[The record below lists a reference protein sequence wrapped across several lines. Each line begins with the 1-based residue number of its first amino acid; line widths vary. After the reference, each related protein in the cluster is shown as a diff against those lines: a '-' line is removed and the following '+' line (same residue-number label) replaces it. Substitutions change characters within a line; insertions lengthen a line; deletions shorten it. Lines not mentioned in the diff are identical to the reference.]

1 VSGIYINH
9 EHQSSSKRLFD
20 ILLSLVGLVFLSPLW
35 AIVWIAVV
43 MEDGFPVL
51 LRQKRIGKNGVH
63 FDSFKLRSMDK
74 AALSEEISTQAKE
87 DDPRIT
93 GIGRILRN
101 TAMDESPQLINI
113 LLGEMSFVGPRPLLQ
128 SEVEVNGD
136 NQYIDIRKIPG
147 YEQRSGITPG
157 LTGLAQ
163 LYHSRDIPREEK
175 FHYDLQYIKQRSL
188 LLDLKLI
195 ALSFLVT
202 FTAKWETRKPKLSWL
217 HRNH

>member
-1 VSGIYINH
+1 MNH
-9 EHQSSSKRLFD
+9 GKISITKRILD
-20 ILLSLVGLVFLSPLW
+20 ILLSLLGLVMLSPVW
-35 AIVWIAVV
+35 AVIWIAVLV
-43 MEDGFPVL
+43 EDGFPVL
-51 LRQKRIGKNGVH
+51 LKQKRIGKKGIP
-63 FDSFKLRSMDK
+63 FDSFKLRSMYK
-74 AALSEEISTQAKE
+74 TSTNEEISTQAKE

-93 GIGRILRN
+93 KIGKVLRN

-113 LLGEMSFVGPRPLLQ
+113 LIGEMSFVGPRPLLQ
-128 SEVEVNGD
+128 SEVEVNGG

-147 YEQRSGITPG
+147 YEQRSAITPG

-175 FHYDLQYIKQRSL
+175 FRYDLEYIKQRSL

-195 ALSFLVT
+195 ALSLLVT

-217 HRNH
+217 HRKH

>member
-1 VSGIYINH
+1 MGYRFYNITLRPC
-9 EHQSSSKRLFD
+9 QGKMPR
-20 ILLSLVGLVFLSPLW
+20 SLKGV
-35 AIVWIAVV
+35 AVQ
-43 MEDGFPVL
+43 L
-51 LRQKRIGKNGVH
+51 
-63 FDSFKLRSMDK
+63 
-74 AALSEEISTQAKE
+74 QA
-87 DDPRIT
+87 
-93 GIGRILRN
+93 
-101 TAMDESPQLINI
+101 
-113 LLGEMSFVGPRPLLQ
+113 
-128 SEVEVNGD
+128 EVEVNSD
-136 NQYIDIRKIPG
+136 NQHIDIRKIPG
-147 YEQRSGITPG
+147 YEQRTAITPG